1 MKRIARILK
10 VIYSFF
16 MNIEE
21 KLIDEYE
28 GYDRETN
35 MED

>member
-1 MKRIARILK
+1 MRKVADILRK
-10 VIYSFF
+10 TYNFF
-16 MNIEE
+16 ANIEE
-21 KLIDEYE
+21 KLIDEFD

>member
-1 MKRIARILK
+1 MKTIADILRK
-10 VIYSFF
+10 IYNFF
-16 MNIEE
+16 ANIEE
-21 KLIDEYE
+21 RIIDEFE